1 MKWIVITSPDFLLG
15 EASVIRFL
23 LQNGV
28 DTVHLRNPCSQ
39 VSDCRTLLK
48 DIPPDCRGSIVLH
61 DHFELCEEFQ
71 VRGIHLNARNR
82 TIPHGFKGNLSCS
95 CHSLEEVRIKKMEM
109 DYVFLSP
116 IFDSISKQGY
126 KGVFSE
132 NVLRNAE
139 GIIDAKVIALGGVTF
154 SAIPW
159 LQSLNFGG
167 AAFLGDVWERIA
179 TEGNAQLVKYME
191 EGRRIMGKE

>member
-1 MKWIVITSPDFLLG
+1 
-15 EASVIRFL
+15 
-23 LQNGV
+23 
-28 DTVHLRNPCSQ
+28 
-39 VSDCRTLLK
+39 
-48 DIPPDCRGSIVLH
+48 
-61 DHFELCEEFQ
+61 
-71 VRGIHLNARNR
+71 
-82 TIPHGFKGNLSCS
+82 
-95 CHSLEEVRIKKMEM
+95 M